1 MQPSNRTWDPGG
13 VQDQEKRNKLFKINI
28 PVKIYSLIMSA
39 VDMNDESDNED
50 VADESSRTELD
61 SHANMPVVGSQA
73 YIISDT
79 GRMADV
85 NPFTP
90 DYESML
96 IPIVDAAVRYE
107 CPYDGKTYILVVR
120 NALHVP
126 SMRNNLI
133 PPFIMREAGIRVS
146 DTPKIQVI
154 EPTEDDHSI
163 YFPDTDFRIPL
174 SLYPFGVCSLTSARQ
189 SRQRNK

>member
-13 VQDQEKRNKLFKINI
+13 TQDQVKRNKLFKINI
-28 PVKIYSLIMSA
+28 SEHIYSLIVSA
-39 VDMNDESDNED
+39 IDVSKENDDEENDAE
-50 VADESSRTELD
+50 ESSRTELD
-61 SHANMPVVGSQA
+61 SHANMPVVGRHA

-90 DYESML
+90 DYDSML

-107 CPYDGKTYILVVR
+107 CPYSGQAYILVIR

-126 SMRNNLI
+126 SMRNN
-133 PPFIMREAGIRVS
+133 
-146 DTPKIQVI
+146 
-154 EPTEDDHSI
+154 
-163 YFPDTDFRIPL
+163 
-174 SLYPFGVCSLTSARQ
+174 
-189 SRQRNK
+189 